1 MSNELQNNSALS
13 WDFLDDDAPASAPFL
28 KFKQGQYFCAPLTG
42 DKEVDLTGSLFVAAM
57 PTFRQTLTAWTD
69 AQKAPVEQY
78 SAYLAL
84 GQKLPSQRTDYPI
97 RANGQDAWQ
106 DGFAIDGMLLVAGAW
121 KQASYTAGTVTSNI
135 ALRQAM
141 QGVKQLMGR
150 TYRPDD
156 WSPVWELGKYGELK
170 AKSGTMVK
178 TPNLVLLGLVN
189 KDVETAGTQPGLT
202 DLSETLAALKGQ
214 VPCDPQ
220 TSAPFML
227 PSVEPLVDMGSNTPQ
242 MLASGVAVPQSP
254 KGGISNDLNDD
265 IPF

>member
-57 PTFRQTLTAWTD
+57 PTFRQTLTAWSD

-141 QGVKQLMGR
+141 QGVRQLMGR

-156 WSPVWELGKYGELK
+156 WSPVWELGKHGELK

-202 DLSETLAALKGQ
+202 RSVGNARGSKRPSAVRPANQRAVYVAISGAANQPGRHGQ
-214 VPCDPQ
+214 Q
-220 TSAPFML
+220 HAA
-227 PSVEPLVDMGSNTPQ
+227 N
-242 MLASGVAVPQSP
+242 AGVRRRCAAKP
-254 KGGISNDLNDD
+254 KRRH
-265 IPF
+265 